1 MAHSHQA
8 LGESPPETY
17 PCVSLQ
23 KGGGFEVASCLR
35 SSRMVETVV
44 AAVDQELVGT
54 QQTVEL
60 LLQTGLVEMR
70 SAGACWTTGW
80 TW

>member
-1 MAHSHQA
+1 M
-8 LGESPPETY
+8 
-17 PCVSLQ
+17 SLQ
-23 KGGGFEVASCLR
+23 KGGGFGVASCLR

-44 AAVDQELVGT
+44 VAVDQELVGT
-54 QQTVEL
+54 QQTAEL